1 MEEKNKDEILH
12 SEVEAPQSLAHRI
25 NHFVLNNRKMVIW
38 VSVGAVIAVIIAY
51 FGINYIK
58 TVKKESQEKAGTAL
72 SRVIPYYLAKDAQS
86 IKLALYGDKANTM
99 RGEQIVGLLDIVQ
112 KYESTPQGKLAALYA
127 ANLFYLTRE
136 YDKAAKYFKTAIE
149 SDSKLVIEGAYAG
162 MGAVSEAKGNYQEAI
177 SNYQKAVENF
187 TNFNSKNRYEYFIGL
202 CYEKIGKKDDAVK
215 IYKSIIG
222 ENKTPDFVGRA
233 KAGLTRLGTIIE

>member
-1 MEEKNKDEILH
+1 MEEKNKDEILQT
-12 SEVEAPQSLAHRI
+12 EVEAPQSLAHKI
-25 NHFVLNNRKMVIW
+25 NHFVLNNRKMVSW
-38 VSVGAVIAVIIAY
+38 VSIGAVIVVVIAY
-51 FGINYIK
+51 FAVGYVSK
-58 TVKKESQEKAGTAL
+58 AKKESQEKAGTAL
-72 SRVIPYYLAKDAQS
+72 SRVLPYYATKDAQS

-99 RGEQIVGLLDIVQ
+99 RGEQIIGLLEIVQ

-136 YDKAAKYFKTAIE
+136 YDKAVKYFKIAAE
-149 SDSKLVIEGAYAG
+149 SDSKLLMEGAYAG
-162 MGAVSEAKGNYQEAI
+162 MGAVSEANGKYDEAI

-187 TNFNSKNRYEYFIGL
+187 TNFNAKNRYEYFMGL
-202 CYEKIGKKDDAVK
+202 CYEKLGKKDDAIK

-222 ENKTPDFVGRA
+222 ENKTADFVGRA